1 MKIINI
7 SQKKFDSLPRLQ
19 LPNDIVNT
27 EAELY
32 HFRYHKLFNGVLKKL
47 YQIEGN
53 SFANKLYTMEML
65 DFYKQYLPNDFVIP
79 DTLISI
85 KGEIKSFGMP
95 EIEGTNLSVL
105 LRDDNIS
112 KELQLYFLK
121 EIGIILDKLR
131 NIRIH
136 TPLKDIFIGDLQ
148 ECNFI
153 ANPFT
158 KDLYVIDLDSCK
170 IAGNL
175 ASPARYL
182 TKNALLNNASHKYKI
197 NKCQNIA
204 AHVIPNETSDLY
216 CYIIV
221 ILNYL
226 YGANLNNISLEEFY
240 EYLNYLEDLKLS
252 INLLEIFE
260 SIVSYKETTNPKDL
274 IKTLTTEQIIRAKH
288 NVYKKVRQKRGHF

>member
-7 SQKKFDSLPRLQ
+7 SQKKFNSLPRLQ

-32 HFRYHKLFNGVLKKL
+32 HFRYHQSYNGVLKKL
-47 YQIEGN
+47 YQHEGN
-53 SFANKLYTMEML
+53 SFANKLYTIEML
-65 DFYKQYLPNDFVIP
+65 DFYRQYLPSDFVIP
-79 DTLISI
+79 DTLVSI
-85 KGEIKSFGMP
+85 KGEIKSFGIP

-105 LRDDNIS
+105 LKDENIP

-182 TKNALLNNASHKYKI
+182 TKNALLNNASHKYKV
-197 NKCQNIA
+197 NTCQNIK
-204 AHVIPNETSDLY
+204 AHIIPNEASDIY
-216 CYIIV
+216 CYTII

-226 YGANLNNISLEEFY
+226 YGANINNINLEDFY
-240 EYLNYLEDLKLS
+240 EYLNYLEYLKLN
-252 INLLEIFE
+252 IKLLEIFE
-260 SIVSYKETTNPKDL
+260 SLVTYKETINPKDL
-274 IKTLTTEQIIRAKH
+274 IDTLSCEQIIRAKH
-288 NVYKKVRQKRGHF
+288 NVYNKVKQKRG

>member
-1 MKIINI
+1 MRIINI
-7 SQKKFDSLPRLQ
+7 SQKKFNSLPRLQ
-19 LPNDIVNT
+19 LPDDIVNT

-32 HFRYHKLFNGVLKKL
+32 HFGYRKLYNGVLKKL
-47 YQIEGN
+47 YQSEGN

-65 DFYKQYLPNDFVIP
+65 DFYQQYLPNDFVIP
-79 DTLISI
+79 DTLIAI

-105 LRDDNIS
+105 LKDVDVP
-112 KELQLYFLK
+112 KELQLYFLR
-121 EIGIILDKLR
+121 EIGIILDKLK

-182 TKNALLNNASHKYKI
+182 TK
-197 NKCQNIA
+197 KC
-204 AHVIPNETSDLY
+204 
-216 CYIIV
+216 
-221 ILNYL
+221 
-226 YGANLNNISLEEFY
+226 F
-240 EYLNYLEDLKLS
+240 
-252 INLLEIFE
+252 
-260 SIVSYKETTNPKDL
+260 
-274 IKTLTTEQIIRAKH
+274 IK
-288 NVYKKVRQKRGHF
+288 

>member
-7 SQKKFDSLPRLQ
+7 SQKKFNSLPKLQ
-19 LPNDIVNT
+19 LPNDIINT

-32 HFRYHKLFNGVLKKL
+32 HFRYHQSYNGILKKL
-47 YQIEGN
+47 HQHEGN
-53 SFANKLYTMEML
+53 SFANKLYTIEML
-65 DFYKQYLPNDFVIP
+65 DYYQQYLPINFVIP

-85 KGEIKSFGMP
+85 KGEIKSFGIP
-95 EIEGTNLSVL
+95 EVRGTNLSTL
-105 LRDDNIS
+105 LKDENIP

-121 EIGIILDKLR
+121 EIGIILDKLK

-136 TPLKDIFIGDLQ
+136 TELKDIFIGDLQ

-182 TKNALLNNASHKYKI
+182 TKNALLNNASHKYI
-197 NKCQNIA
+197 VNKEQTTA
-204 AHVIPNETSDLY
+204 AHIIPNEASDLY
-216 CYIIV
+216 CYTII

-226 YGANLNNISLEEFY
+226 YGANINNMNLEQFY
-240 EYLNYLEDLKLS
+240 EYLNYLEYLKL
-252 INLLEIFE
+252 NVKLLEIFE
-260 SIVSYKETTNPKDL
+260 SVITYKETTNPKDL
-274 IKTLTTEQIIRAKH
+274 IDTLSTEQIIRAKN
-288 NVYKKVRQKRGHF
+288 NVYLKVKRG